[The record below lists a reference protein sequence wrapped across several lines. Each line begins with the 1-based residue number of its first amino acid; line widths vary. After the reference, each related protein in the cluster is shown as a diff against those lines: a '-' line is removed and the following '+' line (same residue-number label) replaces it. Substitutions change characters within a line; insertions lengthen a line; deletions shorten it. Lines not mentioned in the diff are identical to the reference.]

1 MTAQEILK
9 HMVQAY
15 VEDAC
20 HYLAMDSNLFCI
32 NYVPKIEP
40 VAFKPQNKI
49 AGMGASINIGSQFLD
64 NLDSSKYKMLRFG
77 FYALVRHIAQRIKNK
92 DSDWS
97 QNIAAAFGVL
107 ASLNR
112 LLCCYS
118 VRGSLLL
125 V

>member
-92 DSDWS
+92 DSD
-97 QNIAAAFGVL
+97 
-107 ASLNR
+107 
-112 LLCCYS
+112 
-118 VRGSLLL
+118 
-125 V
+125 